1 MVMQSGFMKI
11 ITFILSFLLLNSCI
25 QNQSKENA
33 KSNSIPDSLTIAS
46 GKVDSTLSQNYSVD
60 VDTAYIYVNPDSNAK
75 TENYLTK
82 NEWVEIQA
90 KDGEFGFA
98 VQLNDTIR
106 NKGWIKLKD
115 LKHIFFTPP
124 KIGNE

>member
-1 MVMQSGFMKI
+1 MVMQSGLMKI

-115 LKHIFFTPP
+115 LKQIFFTPP
-124 KIGNE
+124 KIANE

>member
-1 MVMQSGFMKI
+1 MQSGFMKI

-115 LKHIFFTPP
+115 LKQIFFTPP
-124 KIGNE
+124 KIANE

>member
-115 LKHIFFTPP
+115 LKQIFFTPP
-124 KIGNE
+124 KIANE